1 MPNEILIAGILVLL
15 VLMSAYFSATETA
28 FSSINKFRLKNLAI
42 NGNNRAQLVLI
53 LSHEYDKLLSTILIG
68 NNIVNILS
76 ASLATILFT
85 VYFPN
90 SGVTISTVVM
100 TIVVL
105 IFGEISPKSLAKES
119 PETWAM
125 IAAPL
130 LKFFL
135 IILTPLNY
143 FFTGWKYLLS
153 KCFSFSKVEVIN
165 PDEILLLI
173 DEAKHT
179 GSIAEAEGNLIRSAV
194 EFNRLCARDILT
206 PRVQLMAIELSTPR
220 ENIKKIFSKS
230 GYSRLP
236 VFKNNIDHIVGILHE
251 KDFHL
256 NENNKSHDLS
266 SLLKPV
272 TYKTANIKIS
282 NLLQI
287 FQQTQTQ
294 LAVISDEYGG
304 TLGIVTLEDILES
317 LVGDIWDEYDE
328 VTYDIEQLNE
338 TDYLVLGQANIA
350 KFSSFFRINLDIDCN
365 SVNGWIVQEIGFIPS
380 IGTIFEYENLSLEII
395 NSDDRQ
401 IIQLKVTSNEKEHF
415 LY

>member
-1 MPNEILIAGILVLL
+1 MPNEILLSGTLVLL
-15 VLMSAYFSATETA
+15 VMLSAYFSATETA
-28 FSSINKFRLKNLAI
+28 FSSINKFRLKILAS
-42 NGNNRAQLVLI
+42 NGNNRAQLVLT

-85 VYFPN
+85 LYYPN

-100 TIVVL
+100 TVVVL

-130 LKFFL
+130 LKIFL
-135 IILTPLNY
+135 IMLAPLNY
-143 FFTGWKYLLS
+143 FFSGWKYLLS
-153 KCFSFSKVEVIN
+153 KLFSFSKAEAIN

-179 GSIAEAEGNLIRSAV
+179 GSIAEPEGNLIRSAI
-194 EFNRLCARDILT
+194 EFNRLCAKDILT
-206 PRVQLMAIELSTPR
+206 PRVQLIAVELSTSA
-220 ENIKKIFSKS
+220 ESIKKIFSES

-256 NENNKSHDLS
+256 NKNKSHDLS

-272 TYKTANIKIS
+272 IYKKANIKIS
-282 NLLQI
+282 KLLQT

-328 VTYDIEQLNE
+328 ITYDVEPLNE
-338 TDYLVLGQANIA
+338 TDYLVLGQANLA
-350 KFSSFFRINLDIDCN
+350 KFSSFFKINLDVDCN
-365 SVNGWIVQEIGFIPS
+365 SVNGWIVQELGFIPP
-380 IGTIFEYENLSLEII
+380 IGTIFEYENLSLEIL

-415 LY
+415 F

>member
-1 MPNEILIAGILVLL
+1 MPNEILLSGTLVLL
-15 VLMSAYFSATETA
+15 VMLSAYFSATETA
-28 FSSINKFRLKNLAI
+28 FSSINKFRLKILAS
-42 NGNNRAQLVLI
+42 NGNNRAQLVLT

-85 VYFPN
+85 LYYPN

-100 TIVVL
+100 TVIVL

-130 LKFFL
+130 LKVFL
-135 IILTPLNY
+135 IMLSPLNY
-143 FFTGWKYLLS
+143 FFSGWKYLLS
-153 KCFSFSKVEVIN
+153 KLFSFSKAEAIN

-179 GSIAEAEGNLIRSAV
+179 GSIAEPEGNLIRSAI
-194 EFNRLCARDILT
+194 EFNRLCAKDILT
-206 PRVQLMAIELSTPR
+206 PRVQLIAVELSTSA
-220 ENIKKIFSKS
+220 ESIKKIFSES

-256 NENNKSHDLS
+256 NKNKSHDLS

-272 TYKTANIKIS
+272 IYKKANIKIS
-282 NLLQI
+282 KLLQT

-328 VTYDIEQLNE
+328 ITYDVEPLNE
-338 TDYLVLGQANIA
+338 TDYLVLGQANLA
-350 KFSSFFRINLDIDCN
+350 KFSSFFKINLDVDCN
-365 SVNGWIVQEIGFIPS
+365 SVNGWIVQELGFIPP
-380 IGTIFEYENLSLEII
+380 IGTIFEYENLSLEIL

-401 IIQLKVTSNEKEHF
+401 IIQLKVTSNQKEYF
-415 LY
+415 F

>member
-1 MPNEILIAGILVLL
+1 MPNEILLSGTLVLL
-15 VLMSAYFSATETA
+15 VMLSAYFSATETA
-28 FSSINKFRLKNLAI
+28 FSSINKFRLKILAS
-42 NGNNRAQLVLI
+42 NGNNRAQLVLT

-85 VYFPN
+85 LYYPN

-100 TIVVL
+100 TVVIL

-125 IAAPL
+125 ISAPL
-130 LKFFL
+130 LKIFL
-135 IILTPLNY
+135 IMLAPLNY
-143 FFTGWKYLLS
+143 FFSGWKYLLS
-153 KCFSFSKVEVIN
+153 KLFSFSKAEAIN

-179 GSIAEAEGNLIRSAV
+179 GSIAEPEGNLIRSAI
-194 EFNRLCARDILT
+194 EFNRLCAKDILT
-206 PRVQLMAIELSTPR
+206 PRVQLIAVELSTSA
-220 ENIKKIFSKS
+220 ESIKKIFSES

-256 NENNKSHDLS
+256 NKNKSHDLS

-272 TYKTANIKIS
+272 IYKKANIKIS
-282 NLLQI
+282 KLLQT

-328 VTYDIEQLNE
+328 ITYDVEPLNE
-338 TDYLVLGQANIA
+338 TDYLVLGQANLA
-350 KFSSFFRINLDIDCN
+350 KFSSFFKINLDVDCN
-365 SVNGWIVQEIGFIPS
+365 SVNGWIVQELGFIPP
-380 IGTIFEYENLSLEII
+380 IGTIFEYENLSLEIL

-401 IIQLKVTSNEKEHF
+401 IIQLKVTSNQKEYF
-415 LY
+415 F

>member
-1 MPNEILIAGILVLL
+1 MPNEILLSGTLVLL
-15 VLMSAYFSATETA
+15 VMLSAYFSATETA
-28 FSSINKFRLKNLAI
+28 FSSINKFRLKILAS
-42 NGNNRAQLVLI
+42 NGNNRAQLVLT

-85 VYFPN
+85 LYYPN

-100 TIVVL
+100 TVVIL

-125 IAAPL
+125 ISAPL
-130 LKFFL
+130 LKIFL
-135 IILTPLNY
+135 IMLAPLNY
-143 FFTGWKYLLS
+143 FFSGWKYLLS
-153 KCFSFSKVEVIN
+153 KLFSFSKAEAIN

-179 GSIAEAEGNLIRSAV
+179 GSIAEPEGNLIRSAI
-194 EFNRLCARDILT
+194 EFNRLCAKDILT
-206 PRVQLMAIELSTPR
+206 PRVQLIAVELSTSA
-220 ENIKKIFSKS
+220 ESIKKIFSES

-256 NENNKSHDLS
+256 NKNKSHDLS

-272 TYKTANIKIS
+272 IYKKANIKIS
-282 NLLQI
+282 KLLQT

-328 VTYDIEQLNE
+328 ITYDVEPLNE
-338 TDYLVLGQANIA
+338 TDYLVLGQANLA
-350 KFSSFFRINLDIDCN
+350 KFSSFFKINLDVDCN
-365 SVNGWIVQEIGFIPS
+365 SVNGWIVQELGFIPP
-380 IGTIFEYENLSLEII
+380 IGTIFEYENLSLEIL

-415 LY
+415 F